1 MRPASIKNKN
11 EFDKVFDNGKRYNGE
26 LLTLI
31 TAKSSGSLK
40 LGIIVNSKF
49 GGSVERNR
57 VKRKIREAFRSV
69 AGKFKENPEIVIIP
83 KGPAGKAKTPEILT
97 DLSSITH
104 RAGIL

>member
-11 EFDKVFDNGKRYNGE
+11 GFDKVFDNGKRYNGE

-31 TAKSSGSLK
+31 AAKGSGALK

-49 GGSVERNR
+49 GGAVERNR

-83 KGPAGKAKTPEILT
+83 KGSARRAKTPEILT
-97 DLSSITH
+97 DLSSITY